1 MVCQA
6 GPSPGAMPSISSHP
20 HYSTVSLP
28 EAAWL
33 SPQLCE
39 PKSKAWS
46 ADLKGLLC
54 GNAEEAE
61 PSSDHEIVGYRQ
73 ALRTTSQSHILSPG
87 PPRNLWSS
95 VPRWSF
101 SPLDQI
107 ISPTLLT
114 SGWTLSSPDLWPPS
128 GTRKAGEG
136 GDGVST
142 EHHLPMA
149 NGQPPTGWEGCTH
162 QGS

>member
-6 GPSPGAMPSISSHP
+6 GPSPEATPSISSHP
-20 HYSTVSLP
+20 CHSTVSLP
-28 EAAWL
+28 EATWL
-33 SPQLCE
+33 SP

-46 ADLKGLLC
+46 ADLKGPLC
-54 GNAEEAE
+54 GDTEEAE
-61 PSSDHEIVGYRQ
+61 PSSDHEIVGCRQ

-101 SPLDQI
+101 SPLAQI
-107 ISPTLLT
+107 ISPTLLM

-136 GDGVST
+136 GDGVSP

-149 NGQPPTGWEGCTH
+149 NGQWPATH
-162 QGS
+162 RLGRMHTPR